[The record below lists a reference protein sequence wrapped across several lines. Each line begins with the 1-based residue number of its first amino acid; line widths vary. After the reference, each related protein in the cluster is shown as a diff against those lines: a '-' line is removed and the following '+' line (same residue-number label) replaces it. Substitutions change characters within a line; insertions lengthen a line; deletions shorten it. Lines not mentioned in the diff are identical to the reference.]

1 MIEESVFEC
10 CEIDEEEDYHK
21 EFNEIIKK
29 IIKYF
34 EAELGVNF
42 TEEEYY
48 LQAIDVYD
56 CNYIKYVADINNSD
70 NKMIISVPID
80 QFIISIEDAN
90 KNTIINSYCYIE
102 LPQYEQENLNRI
114 KDVLLDFENKFKP

>member
-56 CNYIKYVADINNSD
+56 CNYIKYVADINNS
-70 NKMIISVPID
+70 
-80 QFIISIEDAN
+80 
-90 KNTIINSYCYIE
+90 
-102 LPQYEQENLNRI
+102 ENLNRI